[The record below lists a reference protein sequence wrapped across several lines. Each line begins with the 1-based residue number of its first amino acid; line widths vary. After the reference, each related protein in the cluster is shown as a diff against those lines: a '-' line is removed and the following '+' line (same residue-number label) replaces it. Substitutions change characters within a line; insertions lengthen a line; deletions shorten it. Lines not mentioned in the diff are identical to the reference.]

1 MFKKLIGTK
10 AFYRKVIML
19 TIPIMVQ
26 NFITNFV
33 NMLDNIMVG
42 RAGETQMTGVAVSN
56 QLIFVFNLCIFGAIS
71 AAGIF
76 SAQYYGKGDNKGIA
90 DTFRFKILCCTLL
103 TVLGILLF
111 TFGGEFL
118 ISFYLKGEATAVAVA
133 ETMTAAKNY
142 LYVMLIGLIPYAV
155 SQCYSSTLRETGR
168 PVLPMVAGIIAVVV
182 NLVFNWLLIF
192 GKLGLPRLGVVGAAV
207 ATVLSRFVELL
218 IVVIATHT
226 TKASSPFIIGVYKT
240 FKIPFDLVK
249 RVTVKGLPLMINE
262 TMWAAGMAVINQC
275 YSERGL
281 SVVTATNITQTFF
294 NVFGVG
300 FMALGVAVGILMGQT
315 LGSKKRDNA
324 MNEAYQSIVF
334 SVLVSAV
341 ISAVYFVCAAFIP
354 RVYNI
359 DPEVMRLAT
368 TLMRINALA
377 MPIDALAHASYFII
391 RSGGRVIETVLFD
404 CGYEWIFTVPLAFVL
419 SRYTAIGII
428 VLYAI
433 CQFSKIIKST
443 IGVILVKKGIWVKNI
458 VDN

>member
-10 AFYRKVIML
+10 AFYKKVIML

-42 RAGETQMTGVAVSN
+42 RTGETQMTGVAVSN

-90 DTFRFKILCCTLL
+90 NTFRFKILCCTLL
-103 TVLGILLF
+103 TVLGILIF

-118 ISFYLKGEATAVAVA
+118 ISFYLKGEATPDAVAQ
-133 ETMTAAKNY
+133 TMAAAKNY
-142 LYVMLIGLIPYAV
+142 LFVMLIGLIPYSIA
-155 SQCYSSTLRETGR
+155 QCYASTLRETGR
-168 PVLPMVAGIIAVVV
+168 PVLPMVAGIAAVIV
-182 NLVFNWLLIF
+182 NLSFNWILIF
-192 GKLGLPRLGVVGAAV
+192 GKLGFPRLGVVGAAV

-218 IVVIATHT
+218 IVVIATHIA
-226 TKASSPFIIGVYKT
+226 KEKNPFIIGVYKT
-240 FKIPFDLVK
+240 FKIPLDLVK
-249 RVTVKGLPLMINE
+249 RITIKGLPLMMNE
-262 TMWAAGMAVINQC
+262 TLWAAGMAMVNQC

-300 FMALGVAVGILMGQT
+300 FLALGVAVGILMGQT
-315 LGSKKRDNA
+315 LGSDRRANA
-324 MNEAYQSIVF
+324 MAEAYQSIAF
-334 SVLVSAV
+334 SVFVSAA
-341 ISAVYFVCAAFIP
+341 ISAIYFVCALYIP
-354 RVYNI
+354 RAYNI

-404 CGYEWIFTVPLAFVL
+404 CGYEWLFTVPLAFVL

-428 VLYAI
+428 GLYAI

-443 IGVILVKKGIWVKNI
+443 IGLILVKKGIWVKNI

>member
-1 MFKKLIGTK
+1 MLKKLIGTRN
-10 AFYRKVIML
+10 FYKKVIML

-42 RAGETQMTGVAVSN
+42 RTGETQMTGVAVSN

-71 AAGIF
+71 GAGIF
-76 SAQYYGKGDNKGIA
+76 SAQYYGKGDNKGVA
-90 DTFRFKILCCTLL
+90 NTFRFKVLCCLVL
-103 TVLGILLF
+103 TTLGILLF
-111 TFGGEFL
+111 TFGGETL
-118 ISFYLKGEATAVAVA
+118 ISFYLKGEATAVA

-142 LYVMLIGLIPYAV
+142 LFVMLIGLIPYAV

-168 PVLPMVAGIIAVVV
+168 PVLPMVAGIAAVVI

-192 GKLGLPRLGVVGAAV
+192 GKLGFPKLGVVGAAV

-226 TKASSPFIIGVYKT
+226 SKQKSPYIIGVYKT
-240 FKIPFDLVK
+240 FKIPLELVK
-249 RVTVKGLPLMINE
+249 RITVKGLPLMLNE
-262 TMWAAGMAVINQC
+262 TMWAAGIAMINQC

-315 LGSKKRDNA
+315 LGSKNRENA
-324 MNEAYQSIVF
+324 KNEAYQSIVF
-334 SVLVSAV
+334 SVFVSAV
-341 ISAVYFVCAAFIP
+341 ISAVYFVCALYIP
-354 RVYNI
+354 RAYNI

-368 TLMRINALA
+368 ALMRLNALA
-377 MPIDALAHASYFII
+377 MPIDAMAHASYFII

-404 CGYEWIFTVPLAFVL
+404 CGYEWLFTVPLAFVL
-419 SRYTAIGII
+419 SRYTSVGII
-428 VLYAI
+428 GLYAI
-433 CQFSKIIKST
+433 CNYSKIIKGV
-443 IGVILVKKGIWVKNI
+443 IGVILVKRGIWIKNI